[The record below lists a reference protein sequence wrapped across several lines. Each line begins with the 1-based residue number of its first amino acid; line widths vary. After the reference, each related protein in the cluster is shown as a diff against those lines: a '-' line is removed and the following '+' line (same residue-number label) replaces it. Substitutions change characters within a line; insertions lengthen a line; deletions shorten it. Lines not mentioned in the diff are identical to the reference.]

1 MENLPEYIVGI
12 PTAKKATKER
22 VALIKSYYEKLW
34 KQLQRTDKGNRI
46 YNGFLGVDI
55 FIVEKESDR
64 KTIYAASKNWQSTFA
79 VKHLSEVVAKAKKNR

>member
-22 VALIKSYYEKLW
+22 VALIKLYYEKLW
-34 KQLQRTDKGNRI
+34 KQLQRTNKGNRI

-55 FIVEKESDR
+55 FIVEKEIHR
-64 KTIYAASKNWQSTFA
+64 KPMVTKTSRYFTISSLTRNI
-79 VKHLSEVVAKAKKNR
+79 LI